1 MEYYISRSDCIIAS
15 GKIGMLEPLEIFFG
29 DANQAAARVYARLES
44 TILPAGCTLRG
55 RVVGPT
61 CEYSQ
66 TLSASIPFLAKRS
79 ILSPDNPAPLL
90 AEAILPDPCF
100 WSGELPFLYHAQ
112 LELRR
117 ADEVLA
123 TEERRFGIRP
133 LGAQARRLVLEGRTW
148 VVRAAD
154 ARELPEPA
162 LPAWRATDLAMQ
174 IERPSEALCAE
185 ASRLGVTLL
194 AEIAG
199 NRESL
204 ASELKRLSRWPAVA
218 MTVLRVE
225 GPLDKSIRQVA
236 RNMLLGEHFGP
247 GDDRAPSDWA
257 EVVVCEDPS
266 VDRLAT
272 RAAAFSLPVLA
283 RRCTGRHDDLSGAR
297 RECDC
302 LQRDLAGG
310 GAFAGYLV

>member
-1 MEYYISRSDCIIAS
+1 
-15 GKIGMLEPLEIFFG
+15 MLDSLDIFFG
-29 DANQAAARVYARLES
+29 DANQAAARVYARLDS
-44 TILPAGCTLRG
+44 TGLPPGCTLRG
-55 RVVGPT
+55 RVIGPT

-66 TLSASIPFLAKRS
+66 TLSASIPFLAK
-79 ILSPDNPAPLL
+79 SPTIAPDKPAPLL

-100 WSGELPFLYHAQ
+100 WSGELPFLYHAHI
-112 LELRR
+112 ELRR
-117 ADEVLA
+117 AEEVLA
-123 TEERRFGIRP
+123 TDERQFGIRP
-133 LGAQARRLVLEGRTW
+133 LGAQGRRLVLEGRTW

-154 ARELPEPA
+154 ARELPRPPLA
-162 LPAWRATDLAMQ
+162 AWRAADLAMQ
-174 IERPSEALCAE
+174 IERPSEAWCSE

-199 NRESL
+199 NGDSL
-204 ASELKRLSRWPAVA
+204 ASDLKRLSRWPAVA
-218 MTVLRVE
+218 MTVVRAE
-225 GPLDKSIRQVA
+225 GPLDKSIRHAA

-266 VDRLAT
+266 ADRLAT

-297 RECDC
+297 RECDR
-302 LQRDLAGG
+302 LQRDLAGRG
-310 GAFAGYLV
+310 VFAGYLV